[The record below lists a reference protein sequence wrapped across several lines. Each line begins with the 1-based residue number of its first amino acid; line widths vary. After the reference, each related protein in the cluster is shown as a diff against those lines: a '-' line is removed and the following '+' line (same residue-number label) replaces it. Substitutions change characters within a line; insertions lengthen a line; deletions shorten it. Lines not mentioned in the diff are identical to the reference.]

1 MKKTLILLLAF
12 AILSGLFTACGTQEA
27 NESSPK
33 YGEEIRIVE
42 DCLGRQVEVPGVVD
56 SIVALGNT
64 PRMITYLGLADRVVG
79 LSGMQ
84 DPQSITPFIAY
95 AYANKEL
102 WAALPS
108 TGTDATGNTDY
119 YPEVIISVKPDVVFC
134 SYTEDIV
141 EDIERKTGIPVVAV
155 PMGTLFAEDYEQG
168 LRIIAEVCGIEE
180 KAEDLISYINTS
192 LQDLNDRTADLDSP
206 KVLAAAA
213 TFKGT
218 HGIEGV
224 RVKDPLLTALNAEN
238 VAAGITEA
246 EAAVVDKEQII
257 AWNPE
262 FIFFD
267 SGGMELVN
275 LDYKDNPRY
284 YEKLSAYQNE
294 RLYQYPSA
302 TSYFANVEI
311 SLANCYYVGS
321 LLYPEKFEDINI
333 EEKANEIF
341 KFFLGSDDYL
351 SVLEEFEAG
360 YSEVKLG

>member
-27 NESSPK
+27 SESSP
-33 YGEEIRIVE
+33 GHDEEIRIVE
-42 DCLGRQVEVPGVVD
+42 DCLGRQVEVPAVANA
-56 SIVALGNT
+56 IVALGNT

-84 DPQSITPFIAY
+84 AENITPLTAY
-95 AYANKEL
+95 AYTNKEL
-102 WAALPS
+102 WADLPS
-108 TGTDATGNTDY
+108 TGTDAMGNTDY
-119 YPEVIISVKPDVVFC
+119 YPEVIISAGPDVVFC

-155 PMGTLFAEDYEQG
+155 PMGTLFGEDYEQG

-180 KAEDLISYINTS
+180 KAEELISYINTS

-213 TFKGT
+213 TFKGA

-224 RVKDPLLTALNAEN
+224 RVKDPLLDAVNAEN

-257 AWNPE
+257 SWSPE

-275 LDYKDNPRY
+275 LDYKDNPGY

-302 TSYFANVEI
+302 TSYWSNVEV

-321 LLYPEKFEDINI
+321 LLYPEQFKDIDI

-341 KFFLGSDDYL
+341 KFFLGADDYL
-351 SVLEEFEAG
+351 SVLGEFGAG
-360 YSEVKLG
+360 YSEAKLG